1 MSSIPL
7 LVSILQ
13 RLRLQSVAVLF
24 EYPELEQIGSVRS
37 YCTLVER
44 PYMQVARD
52 LRKAI
57 LLDGVSEGGDDTVLF
72 AVHARAGGG
81 GLLQAQIGAKETGE
95 MPANMNVVDFGDG
108 QPS

>member
-1 MSSIPL
+1 
-7 LVSILQ
+7 
-13 RLRLQSVAVLF
+13 
-24 EYPELEQIGSVRS
+24 
-37 YCTLVER
+37 
-44 PYMQVARD
+44 MQVARD

-72 AVHARAGGG
+72 AVHARTGG